1 MASSGFLG
9 RSAWTWIAALWV
21 SAGASAATIE
31 ISIPGSPFAQ
41 YKFFHQ
47 LLKESLEAN
56 GHQVA
61 IKSVEGLPQ
70 NRVYS
75 MLETGDIKI
84 FWGLKTIERDQ
95 KFLRVSNRLTNGLYG
110 TRVAFVRKGQETLF
124 QNVRSVED
132 LRKTGLVAGFGQ
144 IWFDVDVWRGNEL
157 PVYTQSGDWQAL
169 FRMLA
174 SGKRGIDYFP
184 RSAIEI
190 IDEAAMQPGLS
201 IEPNLLMLYDH
212 DMFFYVSKSA
222 EQLKPFVEE
231 ALAKADSSGLKARLL
246 KTHFGQISQ
255 QLHFDKRVKISLKTP
270 SQAQLIKNLK
280 KE

>member
-1 MASSGFLG
+1 MANSGLFG
-9 RSAWTWIAALWV
+9 RLAWVWVATIWV
-21 SAGASAATIE
+21 SVGASAATLE
-31 ISIPGSPFAQ
+31 ISIPGSPFVQ

-47 LLKESLEAN
+47 LLKESLESN
-56 GHQVA
+56 GHQVTFN
-61 IKSVEGLPQ
+61 SVEGLPQ

-75 MLETGDIKI
+75 MLETGEIKI
-84 FWGLKTIERDQ
+84 FWGLKTVERDQ

-124 QNVRSVED
+124 QSVKSLED

-157 PVYTQSGDWQAL
+157 PVYTQPGDWQVL

-184 RSAIEI
+184 RSVIEI
-190 IDEAAMQPGLS
+190 IDEAASQPGLS
-201 IEPNLLMLYDH
+201 IEPHLLMVYDH
-212 DMFFYVSKSA
+212 DMFFYVSKNA
-222 EQLKPFVEE
+222 EQLKPLVEE

-246 KTHFGQISQ
+246 KSHFGQVNL
-255 QLHFDKRVKISLKTP
+255 QLNFEKRTKISLKTP
-270 SQAQLIKNLK
+270 SQAHSIKK
-280 KE
+280 TQ